1 MTMREKLSFRNWRIS
16 RKLLV
21 VMLAIS
27 LVPLLLAAWI
37 ISASSVSALT
47 QQTQDNMARLGNSV
61 ALHISSVLSNS
72 QGFLRIVAND
82 PQVAAALISDATPG
96 GQGDLNAAVSNIQL
110 ANDSIDTVGIY
121 NATGTAMA
129 HTDPGTV
136 GRNVSARDFIKA
148 ALAGEAYT
156 SSFRRDLVNDK
167 PGISLSAPVEED
179 GAVIGAVAIHLDDK
193 VIDDVFRETL
203 NAETEGVASQARETI
218 NIYLVDPNGIVMSQ
232 SRGDDWLYRSLGG
245 LSAATQAA
253 IAGAKPLG
261 GVCPN
266 NAATYTPAEKEAR
279 LPEPIPAVQ
288 PLGDVVAQA
297 FQSSKSGSVRY
308 CHPSDPAAPFDA
320 KQCDG
325 AFHVAAFA
333 PVANPAQLMGSGAAG
348 QPGLSMIVVDLPE
361 ASFLGSVE
369 RQRLLGLAI
378 AAVMAVLAVIGS
390 LLVARTLSR
399 PISTLATTAGEVEA
413 ERPFMPSQIADV
425 THQGDEVGHLARVFG
440 RMIVALQART
450 AELRAIYD
458 IGRKVSSSIELNETL
473 ASLATSLR
481 GAIPYDAA
489 EISLANAAQGKL
501 VVYGFAAQGDGVQPV
516 SSAVTT
522 GVGNGGSAQELSG
535 RTYPLPGR
543 ADAQPLG
550 LIDKLLETREGL
562 LIADMA
568 APSAAPPEEATLD
581 RTWRRLAVPPRSY
594 LGVPLQ
600 VGGKLIGAIELVG
613 SHFDGNNLRVLESV
627 ASQAA
632 VAIQNAQEV
641 QTREAQLKNQI
652 KELRIEI
659 DEIKRSKQ
667 VGEIVET
674 DYFRR
679 LSTQARDLRAGRAK
693 PTSELEE
700 PDAGLGS
707 GAKPEGG

>member
-21 VMLAIS
+21 VMLVIS

-37 ISASSVSALT
+37 ISASSVGALT

-96 GQGDLNAAVSNIQL
+96 GQGDLNAAVSNMQL
-110 ANDSIDTVGIY
+110 ANGNIDTVGIY

-129 HTDPGTV
+129 HTDPATV
-136 GRNVSARDFIKA
+136 GRDVSSRDFIKA
-148 ALAGEAYT
+148 ALTGEAYT

-179 GAVIGAVAIHLDDK
+179 GAVVGAVAIHLDEK

-203 NAETEGVASQARETI
+203 NAETEGVASQAREAI

-253 IAGAKPLG
+253 IAGTKPLG

-266 NAATYTPAEKEAR
+266 NAATCAASEKVAR

-297 FQSSKSGSVRY
+297 FELAKAGSLRY

-325 AFHVAAFA
+325 AFHVAAFV
-333 PVANPAQLMGSGAAG
+333 PVVSPAQLVGSGAAD
-348 QPGLSMIVVDLPE
+348 QPGLSMVVVDLPE

-369 RQRLLGLAI
+369 RQRLLGIAI
-378 AAVMAVLAVIGS
+378 AAVMTVLAVIVS

-413 ERPFMPSQIADV
+413 ERPFMPSRIADV
-425 THQGDEVGHLARVFG
+425 TDQGDEVGHLARVFS

-489 EISLANAAQGKL
+489 EISLADATQGKL
-501 VVYGFAAQGDGVQPV
+501 VVYGFAVQGDVVQPV
-516 SSAVTT
+516 SSTATT
-522 GVGNGGSAQELSG
+522 GASPQPLSE

-550 LIDKLLETREGL
+550 LIDKLIETREGL
-562 LIADMA
+562 LIADMS

-600 VGGKLIGAIELVG
+600 VGDKLIGVIELVG
-613 SHFDGNNLRVLESV
+613 SNFDGNNLRVLESV
-627 ASQAA
+627 ANQAA
-632 VAIQNAQEV
+632 VAIQNAEEV
-641 QTREAQLKNQI
+641 QTRETQLKNQI
-652 KELRIEI
+652 KDLRIEI

-667 VGEIVET
+667 VGEIVDTE
-674 DYFRR
+674 YFQN
-679 LSTQARDLRAGRAK
+679 LTSQARKLRAERSEGNPLAGEADRDK
-693 PTSELEE
+693 P
-700 PDAGLGS
+700 A
-707 GAKPEGG
+707 

>member
-1 MTMREKLSFRNWRIS
+1 MKMRDKFSFRNWRIS

-37 ISASSVSALT
+37 ISASSVGALT
-47 QQTQDNMARLGNSV
+47 QQTRDNMARLGNSV

-72 QGFLRIVAND
+72 QGFLRIVASD
-82 PQVAAALISDATPG
+82 PQVAAALISDASPG
-96 GQGDLNAAVSNIQL
+96 GQGDLNAAVSNLQL
-110 ANDSIDTVGIY
+110 ASDTIDTVGIY

-129 HTDPGTV
+129 HTDPSTV
-136 GRNVSARDFIKA
+136 GRNVSTRDFIKA
-148 ALAGEAYT
+148 ALTGEAYT

-179 GAVIGAVAIHLDDK
+179 GAVVGAVAIHLDEK

-203 NAETEGVASQARETI
+203 NAETEGVASQAREAIT
-218 NIYLVDPNGIVMSQ
+218 IYLVDPNGIVMSQ

-253 IAGAKPLG
+253 IAGTKPLG

-266 NAATYTPAEKEAR
+266 NAVTCSAAEKVAR

-297 FQSSKSGSVRY
+297 FQSAKSGSVRY
-308 CHPSDPAAPFDA
+308 CHPNDPAAPFDS

-333 PVANPAQLMGSGAAG
+333 PVVNPAQLVGSGAAD
-348 QPGLSMIVVDLPE
+348 QPGLSMVVVDLPE
-361 ASFLGSVE
+361 TAFLGSVE
-369 RQRLLGLAI
+369 RQRLLGIAI
-378 AAVMAVLAVIGS
+378 AAVMTVLAVIVS

-399 PISTLATTAGEVEA
+399 PISSLATTAGEVEA
-413 ERPFMPSQIADV
+413 ERPFMPSRIADV
-425 THQGDEVGHLARVFG
+425 TDQGDEVGHLARVFS

-489 EISLANAAQGKL
+489 EISLADEAQGKL

-522 GVGNGGSAQELSG
+522 SAGSGGSTQELSG

-562 LIADMA
+562 LIADMT
-568 APSAAPPEEATLD
+568 APLAAPPEEATLD
-581 RTWRRLAVPPRSY
+581 RTWRRLVVPSHSY

-613 SHFDGNNLRVLESV
+613 SGFDANNLRVLESV

-632 VAIQNAQEV
+632 VAIQNAEEV

-652 KELRIEI
+652 NDLRIEI

-667 VGEIVET
+667 VGEIVDTE
-674 DYFRR
+674 YFQN
-679 LSTQARDLRAGRAK
+679 LTSQARKLRAERSEGNPLTGESDRDK
-693 PTSELEE
+693 P
-700 PDAGLGS
+700 A
-707 GAKPEGG
+707 

>member
-1 MTMREKLSFRNWRIS
+1 MKMREKLSFRNWRIS

-27 LVPLLLAAWI
+27 LAPLLLAAWI
-37 ISASSVSALT
+37 ISASSVGALT

-72 QGFLRIVAND
+72 QGFLRIVASD

-96 GQGDLNAAVSNIQL
+96 GQGVLNAAVSNMQL
-110 ANDSIDTVGIY
+110 ANGNIDTVGIY

-129 HTDPGTV
+129 HTDPATI
-136 GRNVSARDFIKA
+136 GRDVSTRDFIKA

-156 SSFRRDLVNDK
+156 SSFRRDLVNDR

-179 GAVIGAVAIHLDDK
+179 GAVVGAVAIHLDEK

-218 NIYLVDPNGIVMSQ
+218 TIYLVDPNGIVMSQ
-232 SRGDDWLYRSLGG
+232 SRGDDWLYRSLGE
-245 LSAATQAA
+245 LSAETQTA
-253 IAGAKPLG
+253 IAQAKPLG

-266 NAATYTPAEKEAR
+266 NAATCPPAQKEAR
-279 LPEPIPAVQ
+279 LPEPIPGVQ
-288 PLGDVVAQA
+288 ALGDVVAQA
-297 FQSSKSGSVRY
+297 FQSAKSGSLRY
-308 CHPSDPAAPFDA
+308 CHPSDLAAPSDA
-320 KQCDG
+320 KRCDG

-333 PVANPAQLMGSGAAG
+333 PVINSAQLVGQGATG

-378 AAVMAVLAVIGS
+378 AAVMAVLAVIAS
-390 LLVARTLSR
+390 LFVARTLAR

-413 ERPFMPSQIADV
+413 ERPFMPSRIADV
-425 THQGDEVGHLARVFG
+425 TDQGDEVGHLARVFS

-489 EISLANAAQGKL
+489 EISLADEAQGKL

-516 SSAVTT
+516 SSAVPT
-522 GVGNGGSAQELSG
+522 GTVNSDSAQALQEHI
-535 RTYPLPGR
+535 YPLPGR

-550 LIDKLLETREGL
+550 LIGKLLETREGL
-562 LIADMA
+562 LIVDMA
-568 APSAAPPEEATLD
+568 ASSAVLPGEATLD
-581 RTWRRLAVPPRSY
+581 RTWRGLAVAPHSY

-641 QTREAQLKNQI
+641 QTRETQLKDQI

-667 VGEIVET
+667 VGEIVDTE
-674 DYFRR
+674 YFQNLTSQARR
-679 LSTQARDLRAGRAK
+679 LRAERGEGNPPPGEADRDK
-693 PTSELEE
+693 P
-700 PDAGLGS
+700 A
-707 GAKPEGG
+707 